1 MNIDSNWGGIKDCI
15 DNPLMSLDKYGFA
28 TSSSPN
34 YEDIYDCILPDA
46 DKEKCFIYR
55 QISFDEV
62 RKIVDGHPEIPIT
75 ETEKKKANIGYLLYM
90 IDLYCD
96 IYDLIDLSGDTCF
109 HRVFINMVNNK
120 LDSLDDDTK
129 LKKTRKKKKR
139 ITRQEVLNAIHTINE
154 FRPLIFDKPYFISIP
169 NYRLALREEPV
180 NLGYNNCCDMLRSH
194 GLHLFDLKDKIKIDE
209 NGDVWLLLKKNYI
222 LLE

>member
-1 MNIDSNWGGIKDCI
+1 MNINSNWVGIKDCI

-28 TSSSPN
+28 TSFSH
-34 YEDIYDCILPDA
+34 EDIYDCILPDA
-46 DKEKCFIYR
+46 DNEGCFIYR

-62 RKIVDGHPEIPIT
+62 KKIVDEHPEIPIT
-75 ETEKKKANIGYLLYM
+75 KTERKNASIGYLLYM

-96 IYDLIDLSGDTCF
+96 IYDLIDLSGEPCF
-109 HRVFINMVNNK
+109 HRVFIKMVK
-120 LDSLDDDTK
+120 DRFESLDDDSK
-129 LKKTRKKKKR
+129 LKKPKKKKKR

-154 FRPLIFDKPYFISIP
+154 VRPMVLRERFYISIP
-169 NYRLALREEPV
+169 NYRLAIREEPV
-180 NLGYNNCCDMLRSH
+180 NLGYNNCCDMLRSY
-194 GLHLFDLKDKIKIDE
+194 GLHIFDLKDKIKIDE